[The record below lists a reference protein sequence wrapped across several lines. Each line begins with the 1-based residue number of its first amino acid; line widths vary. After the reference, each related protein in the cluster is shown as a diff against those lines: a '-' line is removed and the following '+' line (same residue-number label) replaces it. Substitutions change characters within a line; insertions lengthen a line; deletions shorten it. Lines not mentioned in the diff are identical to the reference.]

1 MRISASIY
9 ANGEKDILETVKEL
23 EAHQAD
29 MLHID
34 CKNDLSVFADLARVK
49 TQTSLPLDLHL
60 ITSKPMDF
68 ASVLETNPVD
78 FLTIQYEDLNGS
90 RELPSA
96 GFKKLGLAL
105 TSTTPL
111 EVFGEFSQTC
121 DFVLLMA
128 TVPGESGGTF
138 NKDNFKRIREF
149 KQKFPN
155 KQIHVDGGVN
165 AEVSFILRNL
175 GVHCAVSG
183 SYLFKQ
189 NTVGGAM
196 LSLKNGEVDSHFRVA
211 DFMLG
216 LNETPTVGLSNLSLK
231 SVLQSI
237 EEAKMAFTAVIDKA
251 GFLKGIIS
259 NADVRKGLLQHIDDL
274 ASLQAESL
282 INLNPIVVNEDIT
295 VTELLRFIRHQTI
308 PINYLPVVNSEG
320 KLTGSLTFN
329 DLIKGEA

>member
-23 EAHQAD
+23 EAHHAD

-34 CKNDLSVFADLARVK
+34 CKNDFSVFDDLARVK
-49 TQTSLPLDLHL
+49 KETSLPLDLHL

-68 ASVLETNPVD
+68 ASVLESNPVD
-78 FLTIQYEDLNGS
+78 FLTIQYENLNGN
-90 RELPSA
+90 RELPKT
-96 GFKKLGLAL
+96 GFNKLGLAL
-105 TSTTPL
+105 TSNTSL
-111 EVFGEFSQTC
+111 DVFEQFSESC

-128 TVPGESGGTF
+128 TEPGVSGGSF
-138 NKDNFKRIREF
+138 NKGNFKRIREF
-149 KQKFPN
+149 KRKFPN
-155 KQIHVDGGVN
+155 KRIHVDGGVN

-189 NTVGGAM
+189 HSVSAAM
-196 LSLKNGEVDSHFRVA
+196 LNLKNGQADSHYRVA

-216 LNETPTVGLSNLSLK
+216 LDETPTVSLSGLNLK

-237 EEAKMAFTAVIDKA
+237 ENARMAFTAVVDKA

-259 NADVRKGLLQHIDDL
+259 NADVRKGLLRSIDDL
-274 ASLQAESL
+274 SSLQAESL
-282 INLNPIVVNEDIT
+282 INLKPIVAKEEMT
-295 VTELLRFIRHQTI
+295 VTELLQFVRHQSI
-308 PINYLPVVNSEG
+308 PINFLPVVNSEG
-320 KLTGSLTFN
+320 KLSGSLTFN
-329 DLIKGEA
+329 DLIKGE

>member
-23 EAHQAD
+23 EAHHAD

-68 ASVLETNPVD
+68 ASVLRTNPVD

-196 LSLKNGEVDSHFRVA
+196 LNLKNGQADSHYRVA

-237 EEAKMAFTAVIDKA
+237 EDARMAFTAVVDEA

-259 NADVRKGLLQHIDDL
+259 NADVRKGLLKNIDDL

-282 INLNPIVVNEDIT
+282 INLNPIVVNEDMT

>member
-23 EAHQAD
+23 EAHHAD

-34 CKNDLSVFADLARVK
+34 CKNDFSVFDDLARVK
-49 TQTSLPLDLHL
+49 KETSLPLDLHL

-68 ASVLETNPVD
+68 ASVLESTPVD

-90 RELPSA
+90 RELPTA
-96 GFKKLGLAL
+96 GFNKLGLAL
-105 TSTTPL
+105 TSNTPL
-111 EVFGEFSQTC
+111 DVFEEFAESC

-128 TVPGESGGTF
+128 TEPGVSGGSF

-149 KQKFPN
+149 KRKFPN
-155 KQIHVDGGVN
+155 KRVHVDGGVN

-189 NTVGGAM
+189 QSVGGAM
-196 LSLKNGEVDSHFRVA
+196 LNLKNGQADSHYRVA

-216 LNETPTVGLSNLSLK
+216 FDETPTVSLADITLK

-237 EEAKMAFTAVIDKA
+237 EDSRMAFTAVIDKA

-259 NADVRKGLLQHIDDL
+259 NADVRKGLLKSISDL

-282 INLNPIVVNEDIT
+282 INLKPIVVNEEMT
-295 VTELLRFIRHQTI
+295 VTELLRFVRHQSI
-308 PINYLPVVNSEG
+308 SINFLPIVNSEG
-320 KLTGSLTFN
+320 KLSGSLTFN
-329 DLIKGEA
+329 DLIKGE

>member
-9 ANGEKDILETVKEL
+9 ANGEKDILDTVKEL
-23 EAHQAD
+23 EAHHAD

-34 CKNDLSVFADLARVK
+34 CRNDFSVFDDLERVK
-49 TQTSLPLDLHL
+49 KETSLPLDLHL

-68 ASVLETNPVD
+68 SSALELNPVD
-78 FLTIQYEDLNGS
+78 YLTIQYENLNGS
-90 RELPSA
+90 RELPKN

-105 TSTTPL
+105 ISNTPL
-111 EVFGEFSQTC
+111 DVFEDFADSC

-128 TVPGESGGTF
+128 TEPGVSGGSF
-138 NKDNFKRIREF
+138 NSDNFQRIREF
-149 KQKFPN
+149 KRKFPN
-155 KQIHVDGGVN
+155 KQVHVDGGVN

-189 NTVGGAM
+189 SSVGGAM
-196 LSLKNGEVDSHFRVA
+196 LNLKNGQADSHYRVA

-231 SVLQSI
+231 TVLQSI
-237 EEAKMAFTAVIDKA
+237 EEARMAFTGVIDAA

-259 NADVRKGLLQHIDDL
+259 NADVRKGLLKNIDDL
-274 ASLQAESL
+274 ALLQAESL
-282 INLNPIVVNEDIT
+282 INLKPIVVNEEMT
-295 VTELLRFIRHQTI
+295 VTELLRFVRHQTI
-308 PINYLPVVNSEG
+308 PINYLPVINSEG

>member
-9 ANGEKDILETVKEL
+9 ANGTQDILETVKEL
-23 EAHQAD
+23 EAHHAD

-34 CKNDLSVFADLARVK
+34 CTHDFSVFEDVARVK
-49 TQTSLPLDLHL
+49 KATSLPLDLHL
-60 ITSKPMDF
+60 ITSTPMDF
-68 ASVLETNPVD
+68 ASALESNPVEL
-78 FLTIQYEDLNGS
+78 LTIQYENLNGS
-90 RELPSA
+90 RELPTT

-105 TSTTPL
+105 TSNTPL
-111 EVFGEFSQTC
+111 EAFSEFADTC

-128 TVPGESGGTF
+128 TEPGVSGGSF
-138 NKDNFKRIREF
+138 NKDNFQRIREF

-155 KQIHVDGGVN
+155 KQVHVDGGVN

-189 NTVGGAM
+189 QSVGGAM
-196 LSLKNGEVDSHFRVA
+196 LNLKSAQTNSHYRVA
-211 DFMLG
+211 DFMLS
-216 LNETPTVGLSNLSLK
+216 LNETPTVDLAQLSLK
-231 SVLQSI
+231 TVLQSI
-237 EEAKMAFTAVIDKA
+237 EDARMAFTAVVDKA
-251 GFLKGIIS
+251 GFMKGIIS
-259 NADVRKGLLQHIDDL
+259 NADVRKGLLRNIDDL
-274 ASLQAESL
+274 SSLQAESL
-282 INLNPIVVNEDIT
+282 INLKPITVNEEIT
-295 VTELLRFIRHQTI
+295 VTELLRFIRNQSI